1 MKIDK
6 EWAERLLSRHK
17 QTTRNLNCQQRLLV
31 KDLRLIADYTIDMH
45 E

>member
-6 EWAERLLSRHK
+6 VWAERLLSRHK
-17 QTTRNLNCQQRLLV
+17 QTKRGVNCQQRMTI